1 MRFRPL
7 ISDREKKALIAAVA
21 VGALGFSVGLA
32 LHSPRLWP
40 SFLLNSVFFLTLA
53 LGATVFVSIHHVSNA
68 GWSTALRRVPE
79 AMMTYVPVGA
89 VAMLLVFFGRHSIYP
104 WSHGISPTT
113 DAMRMKGAFLNTPFF
128 FARMAVVL
136 AIWCVF
142 GYLLWRQSR
151 LQDDDGLLE
160 HTQKSKRYSAIFLAL
175 FAVTFSLASFDW
187 LMSIEPEFYST
198 IFAFYCFSGLFVSSI
213 AAVALLVILLRRRGF
228 LAEINEDHLH
238 NLGKMIF
245 GFSTFWAYIWI
256 SQYLLIYYA
265 NLPEETVFY
274 LRQTSTP
281 GWKALFLI
289 NLLLNWLIPFVL
301 LISRKAK
308 RSDGLLLAACA
319 IILVGHWLDLYL
331 MIFPAL
337 GGSSMVGVVDL
348 ALVAGFAALFLLTF
362 ATALGNVALV
372 PLHDPYLAESLT
384 LHSFEAPEEEGM
396 LRDKY
401 ANRALLLSTV
411 AFAVSFSVW
420 GLVGALAPKFREI
433 YHLSVLQTS
442 LLIAVPVL
450 LGSVG
455 RIPMGILA
463 DKFGGRIVF
472 GVLLCFCV
480 IPAVGVSRT
489 GSYSSLIAW
498 GLLIG
503 FAGTSFSVGVA
514 FVSKWFPAKY
524 QGTALGI
531 YGMGNI
537 GQSVAVFGAPAIVA
551 ATGDWRIPFWIYGA
565 VAGVFGLV
573 FLLLA
578 RNAPIKA
585 QPKKVSEYLVI
596 LKREPIAWVLSLFY
610 FLTFGGFVAL
620 SIYLPTLLKDIFSLT
635 PTDAGARV
643 AGFVIVATGMRP
655 VGGWLAVRYGGAQ
668 ILALALLLIALLAL
682 GLTSTSMAIFTI
694 GALGTAAM
702 LGAGN
707 GAVFRLVP
715 EHFPRETGTATGL
728 VGAAGG
734 LGGFFPPLVVGL
746 IRSQTGSY
754 ALGFVCLSCFALI
767 CLGICYLVFLRG
779 RGEERGILA
788 AD

>member
-1 MRFRPL
+1 MPYRPL
-7 ISDREKKALIAAVA
+7 ITDQERRALFGAVA
-21 VGALGFSVGLA
+21 VGVLGFGAAVAFGSARV
-32 LHSPRLWP
+32 WP
-40 SFLLNSVFFLTLA
+40 GFLLNAVFFLTLA
-53 LGATVFVSIHHVSNA
+53 VGATVFVSIHHVSNA
-68 GWSTALRRVPE
+68 GWSTAIRRVPE
-79 AMMTYVPVGA
+79 AMMTFVPVGA
-89 VAMLLVFFGRHSIYP
+89 AAMLLVFFGRHSIYE
-104 WSHGISPTT
+104 WSHGIAPTT
-113 DAMRMKGAFLNTPFF
+113 EAMKMKGAFLNTPFF
-128 FARMAVVL
+128 FLRMAVVL
-136 AIWCVF
+136 ASWCWF

-151 LQDDDGLLE
+151 LQDEDGLLE
-160 HTQKSKRYSAIFLAL
+160 HTDKSKKYSAIFLAV

-213 AAVALLVILLRRRGF
+213 AAITLLVILLRRRGH
-228 LAEINEDHLH
+228 LQEINNDHLH

-281 GWKALFLI
+281 GWKALFLA
-289 NLLLNWLIPFVL
+289 NLFLNWLFPFVL

-308 RSDGLLLAACA
+308 RSEGLLLSACV
-319 IILVGHWLDLYL
+319 IVLMGHWLDLYL

-337 GGSSMVGVVDL
+337 GASWIVGAVDL
-348 ALVAGFAALFLLTF
+348 ALVIGFAGLFLLMF
-362 ATALGNVALV
+362 ATALGRAALV
-372 PLHDPYLAESLT
+372 PLHDPYLAESLA
-384 LHSFEAPEEEGM
+384 LHSYEGAEEEGM
-396 LRDKY
+396 LRDKD
-401 ANRALLLSTV
+401 ANRALLLSTL
-411 AFAVSFSVW
+411 AFTIAFSVW
-420 GLVGALAPKFREI
+420 GLIGSLAPRFREM
-433 YHLSVLQTS
+433 YQLSALQTS

-463 DKFGGRIVF
+463 DKYGGRIVF
-472 GVLLCFCV
+472 GLLLCLSM
-480 IPAVGVSRT
+480 IPALGVT
-489 GSYSSLIAW
+489 LAGSYGSLIGW

-503 FAGTSFSVGVA
+503 FSGTSFSVGVA
-514 FVSKWFPAKY
+514 FASKWFPAKY

-531 YGMGNI
+531 YGTGNI

-551 ATGDWRIPFWIYGA
+551 ATGDWRIPFWIFGA

-578 RNAPIKA
+578 RNAPVKA
-585 QPKKVSEYLVI
+585 QPKKANEYLGI
-596 LKREPIAWVLSLFY
+596 LKREPVAWVLSLFY

-655 VGGWLAVRYGGAQ
+655 VGGWLADRFGGSRVLAMV
-668 ILALALLLIALLAL
+668 LALIAMFAI
-682 GLTSTSMAIFTI
+682 GLTSTSIALFTI
-694 GALGTAAM
+694 GALGTASL
-702 LGAGN
+702 LGLGN
-707 GAVFRLVP
+707 GAVFKLVP
-715 EHFPRETGTATGL
+715 EYFPRETGTVTGL

-734 LGGFFPPLVVGL
+734 LGGFFPPLVLGV
-746 IRSQTGSY
+746 IRGQTGSY
-754 ALGFVCLSCFALI
+754 VLGFVFLSCFALV
-767 CLGICYLVFLRG
+767 CFAVNYLVFLR
-779 RGEERGILA
+779 RGEDRETA
-788 AD
+788 EAS